1 MHTGDD
7 EMKQMGDG
15 HHGGIESVS
24 RAHLLSSDWY
34 TPEGLDMSFEEL
46 RLTNMCKNTANS
58 DGKDMQNS
66 RVSSSNH
73 LIEQI
78 SDKPMIGSFGDETIQ
93 IRNFAAKAI
102 TGKEKD
108 FEDAQHHG
116 LVDPTVNTKEAIQYI
131 LSMFRE
137 PMDIGN
143 KKEPKKSTDNQ
154 LLFSSSPVNS
164 NKMQRLQSQ
173 PFEFSVFNDSD
184 CPSELGHSLGKNEE
198 TPFVVFNDEK
208 PEDILAKTAQDV
220 DKESGF
226 FVFKDDEAIDTEK
239 PKPEDILGKT
249 AQDVHKESAFFVFKD
264 DEAIDTEKPAFG
276 VYRDDE
282 TFEDASKG
290 KVLVE
295 KRNDENSG
303 LFVFRDEEPEDVHR
317 QGEGRT
323 SKGKSFGTNKTFP
336 TGVENILPHSPLYYS

>member
-239 PKPEDILGKT
+239 P
-249 AQDVHKESAFFVFKD
+249 
-264 DEAIDTEKPAFG
+264 AFG

>member
-7 EMKQMGDG
+7 EMKQTDNG

-46 RLTNMCKNTANS
+46 RLTNMCKDS
-58 DGKDMQNS
+58 VGKDMVNS

-73 LIEQI
+73 FIEQI
-78 SDKPMIGSFGDETIQ
+78 ADKSMIGPFGDETIQ

-108 FEDAQHHG
+108 VEDAQHHG

-143 KKEPKKSTDNQ
+143 KKEARKSTDKQ

-164 NKMQRLQSQ
+164 NKMQSLQSQ
-173 PFEFSVFNDSD
+173 PFEFLVFSDSD
-184 CPSELGHSLGKNEE
+184 CPSELGHSSGNNEE
-198 TPFVVFNDEK
+198 TPFVVFDDER
-208 PEDILAKTAQDV
+208 PEGILAKTGQDV

-226 FVFKDDEAIDTEK
+226 FVFKDDEAIDTEQ
-239 PKPEDILGKT
+239 E
-249 AQDVHKESAFFVFKD
+249 
-264 DEAIDTEKPAFG
+264 AFG

-290 KVLVE
+290 KVLAE
-295 KRNDENSG
+295 KRNEENSG
-303 LFVFRDEEPEDVHR
+303 LFVFRDEEPEDVHQ
-317 QGEGRT
+317 QGEGKT
-323 SKGKSFGTNKTFP
+323 SKGKSFGTNKKFP
-336 TGVENILPHSPLYYS
+336 IGVENILPQSPLYYS